1 MVLRFYDCNEEK
13 LYPNHDT
20 ILSLKNKFTIPSKNN
35 LLSIKVESREAKFD
49 LLLQQIFIE
58 HFLYAGH
65 CSKH

>member
-49 LLLQQIFIE
+49 NVFSMKD
-58 HFLYAGH
+58 AVP
-65 CSKH
+65 